1 MSPDLSVLQVIGTA
15 RRGGAESVGVLL
27 AKELR
32 DLGARSA
39 VLCCSDGPLR
49 GELDD
54 LGVPNFVVRARHV
67 SVLPALLRLR
77 AIIARNGFDVVHTHG
92 PKAMLLGNLAARWA
106 GVPIIVTTLH
116 ELSSARPTRTRLYRL
131 YDVVEETLSRR
142 CAECCVA
149 YSDSVREDAL
159 RRGVPAAKLR
169 RIYNGVDTQKF
180 CKIRDAHR
188 IREGKRRLGL
198 KCDDVVIG
206 AVGRLIPV
214 KGHGYLISALR
225 RIRERVPS
233 ARVVIAGDGPLRQE
247 LARLAE
253 REGVAASVT
262 FAGDRGDTPLVYNC
276 FDLLVYPSVV
286 GAFGLVLLEA
296 MACGLPVIASQ
307 LNGTT
312 ELLTHDETGIL
323 VPPGDCQALAGA
335 VVSLLLDQER
345 RERLAAAGHQHVIAH
360 FSARTFARQY
370 LDLYRSLRAS
380 RRGVIAPPV
389 APSP

>member
-1 MSPDLSVLQVIGTA
+1 MGHALSVLQVIGTA
-15 RRGGAESVGVLL
+15 RRGGAESVAVLL

-32 DLGARSA
+32 DLGVQSA
-39 VLCCSDGPLR
+39 VLCCSDGPVR

-54 LGVPNFVVRARHV
+54 LGLPSFVVPARPV

-77 AIIARNGFDVVHTHG
+77 ATIARNRFDVVHTHG

-116 ELSSARPTRTRLYRL
+116 EFSSVRPTRTRLYRL
-131 YDVVEETLSRR
+131 YDLVEETLGRR
-142 CAECCVA
+142 CTECCVA
-149 YSDSVREDAL
+149 YSDGVKEDAL

-180 CKIRDAHR
+180 CKIRDPRR
-188 IREGKRRLGL
+188 IQERKRRLGL
-198 KCDDVVIG
+198 KSDDVVIG

-214 KGHGYLISALR
+214 KGHRYLISALGS
-225 RIRERVPS
+225 IRERVPS

-253 REGVAASVT
+253 REGVAGSVI
-262 FAGDRGDTPLVYNC
+262 FAGDAGDTPLLYNC
-276 FDLLVYPSVV
+276 FDLLVYPSVI

-296 MACGLPVIASQ
+296 MACGLPVIASE

-312 ELLTHDETGIL
+312 ELLTHDQTGVL
-323 VPPGDCQALAGA
+323 VPPGDSRAIAGA
-335 VVSLLLDQER
+335 VLSLLLDRER
-345 RERLAAAGHQHVIAH
+345 RERLAAAGHEHAVAH

-370 LDLYRSLRAS
+370 LDLYRSLLDG
-380 RRGVIAPPV
+380 RRGVTAPPV
-389 APSP
+389 APGL